1 MSPAGEA
8 ALHRVLYIIQH
19 PIYIMHLGAFCRAN
33 AQTMWLQL
41 RSWTN
46 CNLTDQLQL
55 NENQMQLNANP
66 LQQRD

>member
-1 MSPAGEA
+1 M
-8 ALHRVLYIIQH
+8 H
-19 PIYIMHLGAFCRAN
+19 PGAFCIAN
-33 AQTMWLQL
+33 AQTLRLQL

-55 NENQMQLNANP
+55 NANQLQLDPAELQLGANE